1 MKSLVIIYRFKD
13 YKKYLEAVEKDLSL
27 HERGFRSRLSE
38 ALGVQNAFVSKVL
51 NQQKAHFS
59 LEQIMSLTDF
69 LELNKEESAY
79 FVWMAELAR
88 AGTKKLQ
95 DFFNGLIET
104 AQARHLDIK
113 NRVGENKTL
122 SEAHQNKFYSHWIYG
137 AAHVLS
143 SIPEFQTLDKMA
155 EALRTD
161 PKLLRDILIFLVEC
175 GLVQTKDNRFIV
187 GSTQLHL
194 TKTSPNIAKHHTNWR
209 LKAVDDS
216 SNPGSDGIHYSTV
229 SSLSE
234 KDFEKLRHDLT
245 ETIQNYVDII
255 RPSPEETA
263 CCFNLDLFKIIRTSI

>member
-13 YKKYLEAVEKDLSL
+13 YKKYLSAVEKDIAP

-38 ALGVQNAFVSKVL
+38 ALGVQNAFVSKVM
-51 NQQKAHFS
+51 NQDKAHFT
-59 LEQIMSLTDF
+59 LEQIMNLAEF
-69 LELNKEESAY
+69 LELNAEESAY
-79 FVWMAELAR
+79 FIWLAELAR

-95 DFFNGLIET
+95 DFFLKQIEG

-113 NRVGENKTL
+113 NRVGEMKAL

-143 SIPEFQTLDKMA
+143 SIPQYQTIDKMA
-155 EALRTD
+155 DALRTD
-161 PKLLRDILIFLVEC
+161 PKLLREILIFLVEC
-175 GLVQTKDNRFIV
+175 GLVQSKDNRFVV

-245 ETIQNYVDII
+245 ETIQNYVDVI
-255 RPSPEETA
+255 RPSVEETA
-263 CCFNLDLFKIIRTSI
+263 CCFNLDLFKLIR